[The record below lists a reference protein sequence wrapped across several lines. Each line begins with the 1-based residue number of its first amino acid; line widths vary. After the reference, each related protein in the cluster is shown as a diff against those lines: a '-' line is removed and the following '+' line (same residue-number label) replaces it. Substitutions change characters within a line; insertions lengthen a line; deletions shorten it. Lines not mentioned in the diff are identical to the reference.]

1 MKFADRVFQQTKYTD
16 TFFLRDDNKIG
27 FNLEVLIDDFQFGPQ
42 YSVHLTGVFEYG
54 PFEKPRIWWSSYP
67 SLQQNINNC
76 KPCFL
81 SYMAG
86 GQYQN
91 NVGRWLDSTY
101 VKRTPENLLYAFDLA
116 KRYQVGYLVNQQQ
129 WDELFYLRSHFT
141 DDGNWY
147 SIQEISNNIDVVMDN
162 LRSEIQFFGHLKTT
176 MLQEK
181 HQYFKLP
188 QQLFTKI
195 LPTQLFFVL
204 NSEVIIL
211 LQLLQFFEAKD
222 NFDFNLVNLIIKQLP
237 KNDPK
242 FQIWSTEIL
251 HWNLNQ
257 RSLKQHFIEF
267 NQIRSQLN

>member
-42 YSVHLTGVFEYG
+42 YSVHITGVFDHG
-54 PFEKPRIWWSSYP
+54 PFDKPRIWWDSNSTFQP
-67 SLQQNINNC
+67 SFNDL
-76 KPCFL
+76 KPCLL

-91 NVGRWLDSTY
+91 KVGRWLDSTY
-101 VKRTPENLLYAFDLA
+101 VERTPENLLYAFDLA
-116 KRYQVGYLVNQQQ
+116 QRYQVGYLINQQQ

-141 DDGNWY
+141 DDGQWY
-147 SIQEISNNIDVVMDN
+147 PINHISYNIDLVIDH

-181 HQYFKLP
+181 YQYFKLS
-188 QQLFTKI
+188 QQLSTKL
-195 LPTQLFFVL
+195 LPTQLFLVL
-204 NSEVIIL
+204 NPEVIIL

-222 NFDFNLVNLIIKQLP
+222 HFDFNLVSQIIKQLP
-237 KNDPK
+237 EDDPI

-251 HWNLNQ
+251 HWNFNQ
-257 RSLKQHFIEF
+257 HSLKQHFIEF
-267 NQIRSQLN
+267 NQIRSQIN

>member
-1 MKFADRVFQQTKYTD
+1 MKFAERVFQQTKYTD

-42 YSVHLTGVFEYG
+42 YSVHLTGVFDYG
-54 PFEKPRIWWSSYP
+54 PFDKPRIWWSSNSISSP
-67 SLQQNINNC
+67 NINNR

-86 GQYQN
+86 GEYQN
-91 NVGRWLDSTY
+91 NVGRWIDSTY
-101 VKRTPENLLYAFDLA
+101 VERTTENLLYTFHLA
-116 KRYQVGYLVNQQQ
+116 QFYRVGYLINQQQ

-141 DDGNWY
+141 EDGQWY
-147 SIQEISNNIDVVMDN
+147 PIQEISYNIDIILDN
-162 LRSEIQFFGHLKTT
+162 LISEIQFFGHLKTI

-188 QQLFTKI
+188 LQLSTKI
-195 LPTQLFFVL
+195 LPTQLFLVL

-222 NFDFNLVNLIIKQLP
+222 NFDFNLVSHIIKQLP
-237 KNDPK
+237 KEDSK
-242 FQIWSTEIL
+242 SQIWSTELL
-251 HWNLNQ
+251 HWKFNRQ
-257 RSLKQHFIEF
+257 GLKQHFIEF

>member
-42 YSVHLTGVFEYG
+42 YSVHLTGVFDFG
-54 PFEKPRIWWSSYP
+54 PFDKPRIWWSS
-67 SLQQNINNC
+67 SSSSRSNFNTR
-76 KPCFL
+76 KPGIL

-86 GQYQN
+86 GEYQN
-91 NVGRWLDSTY
+91 SVGRWLDSTY
-101 VKRTPENLLYAFDLA
+101 VERTPENLLYAFHLA
-116 KRYQVGYLVNQQQ
+116 QRYQVGYLINQER

-141 DDGNWY
+141 DDGQWY
-147 SIQEISNNIDVVMDN
+147 PIQEISYSIDIVLDN
-162 LRSEIQFFGHLKTT
+162 LISEIQFFGHLKTI

-188 QQLFTKI
+188 NQLSTKI

-211 LQLLQFFEAKD
+211 IQLLQFFEDKD
-222 NFDFNLVNLIIKQLP
+222 NFDFNLVSQIINQLP
-237 KNDPK
+237 KDDPK

-251 HWNLNQ
+251 HWKYNQ
-257 RSLKQHFIEF
+257 QCLKQHFLEF
-267 NQIRSQLN
+267 NQIRSQIN